1 MTLPSFQTFRN
12 SQLSSLEATLPSPS
26 PTSTRTYQPTIT
38 PVPPS
43 SSLGGWL
50 VFSSI
55 RADTN
60 GDSVIGF
67 GDAWHLYT
75 LELATGQEIA
85 ITSGE
90 YSDIHPSWSPDGEQI
105 VFSSNRTDKGS
116 FDLFV
121 INRDGSSLQQLTQ
134 IPEDAKNPV
143 WSPDGVHIAFVMT
156 QIAENGTEYHQIG
169 LYSLNNGQVSQ
180 LTHSLDRNE
189 ISKEPAWSPDG
200 RYLAFTTR
208 EKALLDNSKYVTN
221 IHLIELATLERFKLQ
236 RDDELAYDVR
246 YPNWM
251 PSENYVI
258 GWLVSDNDSY
268 PPDQIFFELEW
279 INCVPTLTQLPIVF
293 RHVSSNPV
301 WGANGDWIVYTTD
314 NSEKW
319 RVSETGDDAV
329 EIVVAP
335 INLHSLLSD
344 NSSQN
349 RIILSDNLYRIFEF
363 LTDNQYIENYVDWT
377 PE

>member
-105 VFSSNRTDKGS
+105 VF
-116 FDLFV
+116 F
-121 INRDGSSLQQLTQ
+121 I
-134 IPEDAKNPV
+134 
-143 WSPDGVHIAFVMT
+143 
-156 QIAENGTEYHQIG
+156 
-169 LYSLNNGQVSQ
+169 
-180 LTHSLDRNE
+180 
-189 ISKEPAWSPDG
+189 
-200 RYLAFTTR
+200 
-208 EKALLDNSKYVTN
+208 
-221 IHLIELATLERFKLQ
+221 
-236 RDDELAYDVR
+236 
-246 YPNWM
+246 
-251 PSENYVI
+251 
-258 GWLVSDNDSY
+258 
-268 PPDQIFFELEW
+268 
-279 INCVPTLTQLPIVF
+279 
-293 RHVSSNPV
+293 
-301 WGANGDWIVYTTD
+301 
-314 NSEKW
+314 
-319 RVSETGDDAV
+319 
-329 EIVVAP
+329 
-335 INLHSLLSD
+335 
-344 NSSQN
+344 
-349 RIILSDNLYRIFEF
+349 
-363 LTDNQYIENYVDWT
+363 
-377 PE
+377 